1 MGIFNKKFNFLFCNA
16 TILCDIF
23 LINDIFLFIIFLSRL
38 DYNLTEASD
47 KNFHFFLAN
56 ATIT

>member
-1 MGIFNKKFNFLFCNA
+1 
-16 TILCDIF
+16 
-23 LINDIFLFIIFLSRL
+23 L

-56 ATIT
+56 ATITWDSYTKYGKYFVSNYIIQV

>member
-1 MGIFNKKFNFLFCNA
+1 MKTYNFYKYLITIFVWE
-16 TILCDIF
+16 F